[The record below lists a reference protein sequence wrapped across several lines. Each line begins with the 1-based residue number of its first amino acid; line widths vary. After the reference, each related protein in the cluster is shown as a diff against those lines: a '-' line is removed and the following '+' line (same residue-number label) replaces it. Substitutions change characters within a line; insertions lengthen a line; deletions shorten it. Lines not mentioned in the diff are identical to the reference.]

1 MEPSGPV
8 GSPGEGVESAPH
20 IEPAFELRGVSRFFN
35 GSRALE
41 AINLGVLP
49 GEMIALIGPS
59 GAGKT
64 TLLNLLNGSLPPSAG
79 EVRVAGRDL
88 SQLSAQ
94 ALRQVRGEIGTVYQQ
109 FHLVDN
115 LQVIHNVNAGMLGR
129 WSVLK
134 AIMSLIQPLNVEA
147 ARHALAQVGIPHK
160 LYARTGRLSGGEQ
173 QRVALARVLMQNPAA
188 VLADEPISSVD
199 PEHGRGI
206 MDLLRSLNRQRGRT
220 VIVSLHTVKYA
231 YSHCDRIVGLRQGR
245 VEFDLPP
252 SAVSPE
258 MRAALYQTEVEENIP

>member
-1 MEPSGPV
+1 MKPSSPV
-8 GSPGEGVESAPH
+8 VSPGEVVQNSPR
-20 IEPAFELRGVSRFFN
+20 IEPAFELRGVSKFFN
-35 GSRALE
+35 NSRALE
-41 AINLGVLP
+41 AVNLRVLP

-64 TLLNLLNGSLPPSAG
+64 TLLNLLNGSRPPSAG
-79 EVRVAGRDL
+79 EVRVAGYDL
-88 SQLSAQ
+88 SRLSAQ
-94 ALRQVRGEIGTVYQQ
+94 ALRQMRSGIGTVYQQ

-115 LQVIHNVNAGMLGR
+115 LRVIHNVNAGMLGR
-129 WSVLK
+129 WSLLK
-134 AIMSLIQPLNVEA
+134 AIMSLIRPLNVEA

-173 QRVALARVLMQNPAA
+173 QRVALARVLIQNPAA

-206 MDLLRSLNRQRGRT
+206 MDLLRSLNREAGKT
-220 VIVSLHTVKYA
+220 VIVSLHAVEYA

-258 MRAALYQTEVEENIP
+258 MRAALFQTEIK